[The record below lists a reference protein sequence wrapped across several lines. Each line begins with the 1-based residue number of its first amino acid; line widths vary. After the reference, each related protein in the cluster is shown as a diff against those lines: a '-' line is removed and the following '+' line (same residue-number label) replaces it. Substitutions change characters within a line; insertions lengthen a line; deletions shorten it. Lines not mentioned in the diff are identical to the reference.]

1 MEKKLVF
8 IVLNK
13 IELYDKLIIALN
25 DAGFHGTSMNTAGF
39 AQELAK
45 NEDSHII
52 AAWRAF
58 MTAGRTENKTIFTV
72 IKADKLSQLKKTVKN
87 VIGDLSEPDT
97 GIMFSVPVD
106 FAEGLGKIT
115 NN

>member
-1 MEKKLVF
+1 MERRLVF

-13 IELYDKLIIALN
+13 VEKFEKLVIALN
-25 DAGFHGTSMNTAGF
+25 DAGFHGTSINTVGL

-52 AAWRAF
+52 ASLRAF

-72 IKADKLSQLKKTVKN
+72 IPSSRLCDLKKVVQN
-87 VIGDLSEPDT
+87 VIGDINDPNT

-106 FAEGLGKIT
+106 FAEGLCSE
-115 NN
+115 

>member
-1 MEKKLVF
+1 MDKSLVF

-13 IELYDKLIIALN
+13 TEVFDQLCIEMN
-25 DAGFHGTSMNTAGF
+25 NAGFGGTAINTSGM

-52 AAWRAF
+52 SAFRAF

-72 IKADKLSQLKKTVKN
+72 IPTEKISTLHRIVTEV
-87 VIGDLSEPDT
+87 VGDLSQPNT
-97 GIMFSVPVD
+97 GVIISTPVNFCD
-106 FAEGLGKIT
+106 GL

>member
-1 MEKKLVF
+1 MENLSLVF

-13 IELYDKLIIALN
+13 VELFEKLVAALN
-25 DAGFHGTSMNTAGF
+25 DEGIHGTSINTVGL

-52 AAWRAF
+52 AAFRAF

-72 IKADKLSQLKKTVKN
+72 LPTEKIPTLRKIVGEI
-87 VIGDLSEPDT
+87 VGDLSKPNT
-97 GIMFSVPVD
+97 GVIFAVPVTYFD
-106 FAEGLGKIT
+106 GLT
-115 NN
+115 ALE